1 MKHQNVQ
8 TVLREYISPEK
19 AALFPRFFKS
29 GPGQYGEGDKF
40 LGITVPDVRTAI
52 KPYLSL
58 PLSEV
63 DKLLMSEWHEDR
75 LAALLILVW
84 QYPRAD
90 ITQQKVIYDFYLA
103 HAAYINNWDLVDASA
118 EHIVGP
124 YLMDKSEKMKVL
136 TRLATSTQLW
146 ERRIAM
152 LATFDYIKQGRAD
165 EALDIIDI
173 LLYDHHDLIQKATGW
188 MLREI
193 GKRVDRSILLAY
205 LDIHAHDMPRT
216 TLLYAIE
223 HLSPEQRG
231 HYMAARLNK

>member
-1 MKHQNVQ
+1 MDHRDLQAA
-8 TVLREYISPEK
+8 LREYINPEK
-19 AALFPRFFKS
+19 AVFLPRFFKT

-40 LGITVPDVRTAI
+40 LGITVPNVRTAI
-52 KPYLSL
+52 KPYLRL
-58 PLSEV
+58 PLSEI
-63 DKLLMSEWHEDR
+63 DQLLTSEWHEDR

-90 ITQQKVIYDFYLA
+90 AAEQQGIYEFYLA
-103 HAAYINNWDLVDASA
+103 HTAYINNWDLVDTSA

-124 YLMDKSEKMKVL
+124 QLLNRPDKMKVL
-136 TRLATSTQLW
+136 THLAKSTLLW

-152 LATFDYIKQGRAD
+152 LATFHYIKLGKAE

-173 LLYDHHDLIQKATGW
+173 LLHDDHDLIQKATGW

-205 LDIHAHDMPRT
+205 LDTHAHDMPRT
-216 TLLYAIE
+216 TLRYAIE
-223 HLSPEQRG
+223 HLTPEQRA
-231 HYMAARLNK
+231 HYMAATK